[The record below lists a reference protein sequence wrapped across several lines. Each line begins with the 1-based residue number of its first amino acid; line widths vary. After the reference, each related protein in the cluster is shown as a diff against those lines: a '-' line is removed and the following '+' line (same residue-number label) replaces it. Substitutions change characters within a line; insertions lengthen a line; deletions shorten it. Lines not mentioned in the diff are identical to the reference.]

1 MSNINNNMINFY
13 ILGTL
18 LVIAIFLVV
27 LVAKK
32 YK

>member
-1 MSNINNNMINFY
+1 MSNINNYMINFY